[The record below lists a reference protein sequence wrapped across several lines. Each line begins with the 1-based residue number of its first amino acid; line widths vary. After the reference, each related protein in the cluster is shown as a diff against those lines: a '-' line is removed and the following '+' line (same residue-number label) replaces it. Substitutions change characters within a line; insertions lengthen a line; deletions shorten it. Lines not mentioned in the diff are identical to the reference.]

1 MRRSVSDQPLVI
13 IRDIVTG
20 ALIAP
25 SWLVTTASCS
35 YADNTK
41 VAATKVRAVLGEET
55 LGGAG
60 DFFQVSSV
68 TKIVTHPDYDSSSA
82 TKTDNIALW
91 KLSSPVSTDTYTRL
105 CLPSQVIV
113 TVMSLDVTRI
123 IAGGPGRW

>member
-1 MRRSVSDQPLVI
+1 M
-13 IRDIVTG
+13 
-20 ALIAP
+20 
-25 SWLVTTASCS
+25 TTASCS

-41 VAATKVRAVLGEET
+41 VAATKVKAVLGEET

-68 TKIVTHPDYDSSSA
+68 TKIVTHPDYDSSSD

-113 TVMSLDVTRI
+113 TIMSLMS
-123 IAGGPGRW
+123 

>member
-1 MRRSVSDQPLVI
+1 MASRD

-35 YADNTK
+35 HADNAQ
-41 VAATKVRAVLGEET
+41 VAANKVKAVLGEET

-60 DFFQVSSV
+60 DFFKVSSV
-68 TKIVTHPDYDSSSA
+68 SKIVTHPDYDSA
-82 TKTDNIALW
+82 TKSDNIALW

-105 CLPSQVIV
+105 CLPSQVLV
-113 TVMSLDVTRI
+113 TTLSRDVTRI
-123 IAGGPGRW
+123 IAGSPSRW

>member
-1 MRRSVSDQPLVI
+1 MASRD

-35 YADNTK
+35 HADNAQ
-41 VAATKVRAVLGEET
+41 VAANKVKAVLGEET

-60 DFFQVSSV
+60 DFFKVSSV
-68 TKIVTHPDYDSSSA
+68 SKIVTHPDYDSA
-82 TKTDNIALW
+82 TKSDNIALW

-105 CLPSQVIV
+105 CLPSQVLV
-113 TVMSLDVTRI
+113 TTLSLDVTRI
-123 IAGGPGRW
+123 IAGSPSRW